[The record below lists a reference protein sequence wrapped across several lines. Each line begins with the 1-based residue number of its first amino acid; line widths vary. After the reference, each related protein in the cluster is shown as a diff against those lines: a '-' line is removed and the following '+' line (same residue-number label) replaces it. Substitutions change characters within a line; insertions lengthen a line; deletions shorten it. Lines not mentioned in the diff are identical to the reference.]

1 MVPTEG
7 ATTVKLIEIN
17 WNPTS
22 RQLRQFGLISLVAI
36 PLIGWIW
43 GATTEVMGWCAVAG
57 ASLALVGGLYP
68 VALKPIFLG
77 LTLLALPIGL
87 VMGELAMLTIY
98 LTVFLPIGTIFRILG
113 RDRLRIRVSPSGSTY
128 WQLKK
133 QPAGPA
139 SYFRQS

>member
-1 MVPTEG
+1 M
-7 ATTVKLIEIN
+7 KLIEIN
-17 WNPTS
+17 WNPTN
-22 RQLRQFGLISLVAI
+22 RQLRQFGLISLAAI

-43 GATTEVMGWCAVAG
+43 GATVEVVGWCAVAG
-57 ASLALVGGLYP
+57 AVLALVGGLYP
-68 VALKPIFLG
+68 RALKPVFLG

-87 VMGELAMLTIY
+87 VMGELAMFTIY
-98 LTVFLPIGTIFRILG
+98 ITVFFPIGIIFRILR
-113 RDRLRIRVSPSGSTY
+113 RDRLRIRVSRSDSTY